1 MEQFYWLEPKGPYY
15 SRPVRY
21 RAKPWLLRVAQSAA
35 LPDAKR
41 PLGIEDGGARK
52 ETTLQCLS
60 TMCALSFPR
69 RKPHKGVSA
78 HQFKSFGG
86 IVTVDLCHI

>member
-1 MEQFYWLEPKGPYY
+1 MEQFYWLESKGPYY
-15 SRPVRY
+15 SRPVRCEQNLGY
-21 RAKPWLLRVAQSAA
+21 YASPNLLHYPMQNVRRGSKTVGRGKRV
-35 LPDAKR
+35 
-41 PLGIEDGGARK
+41 
-52 ETTLQCLS
+52 
-60 TMCALSFPR
+60 CALSFPR

>member
-1 MEQFYWLEPKGPYY
+1 MEQFYWLESKGPYY

-52 ETTLQCLS
+52 ETTLLMS
-60 TMCALSFPR
+60 IDYVRAKFPAPQASQGR
-69 RKPHKGVSA
+69 QRAPV
-78 HQFKSFGG
+78 
-86 IVTVDLCHI
+86 